1 MLMIKKTNFQFSDTV
16 IREVG
21 FLLTTDDVVVLNNPT
36 GDFFYDPWTIKDE
49 YKDTVFDKLLSVLPN
64 IGQARLIKLIS
75 GDTYHAHADIDDR
88 YHMSI
93 TGNYC
98 YLIDLD
104 NNTMY
109 SVPVDGCWYL
119 MDAGRLHVASNF
131 GELYRYQLVV
141 RQLLSHSSSNDLVQV
156 TVESKIIHDK
166 LRYYF
171 DTTLSGWLNRANKRG
186 LLDNFKATTTPMSCT
201 MLLDRSLVEELKN
214 TVHHDFEVLTN

>member
-1 MLMIKKTNFQFSDTV
+1 MIKKTNFQFADTV
-16 IREVG
+16 IQEVVSS
-21 FLLTTDDVVVLNNPT
+21 LTTDDIVVLNNPT

-49 YKDTVFDKLLSVLPN
+49 YKDTAFDKLLSVLSN
-64 IGQARLIKLIS
+64 IGQARLIKLMS

-93 TGNYC
+93 QGNYS

-104 NNTMY
+104 NNVMH

-119 MDAGRLHVASNF
+119 MDAGTLHVASNF
-131 GELYRYQLVV
+131 GEIYRYQLVV
-141 RQLLSHSSSNDLVQV
+141 RRLLMHSTSNDLVQV
-156 TVESKIIHDK
+156 TVEPKIIHDK

-171 DTTLSGWLNRANKRG
+171 DATLSSWLNRTNKRG
-186 LLDNFKATTTPMSCT
+186 LMDDFKVTTTMSCT

-214 TVHHDFEVLTN
+214 TVHQDFDVRIN